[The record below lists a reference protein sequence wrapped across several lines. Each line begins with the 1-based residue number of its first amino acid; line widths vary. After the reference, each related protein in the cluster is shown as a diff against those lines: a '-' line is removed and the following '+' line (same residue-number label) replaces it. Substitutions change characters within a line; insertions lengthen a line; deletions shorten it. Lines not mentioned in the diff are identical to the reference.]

1 MKRSLQ
7 LNPDNRPATW
17 AQVRDWRDTHE
28 VAPVET
34 SQGTFD
40 CDDRSDKRLYEQ
52 LGMFDYLDTLNPDG
66 TLSWKRADNTWV
78 ALSKQQLA
86 DLYQEIRINRAKR
99 AGVLHVKAA
108 EFEALEVK
116 PLVKELQVLNF
127 WLK

>member
-7 LNPDNRPATW
+7 LNSDNRPATW
-17 AQVRDWRDTHE
+17 DQVKYWRDTHE
-28 VAPVET
+28 VAPIET

-40 CDDRSDKRLYEQ
+40 CDDRSDKRLSEQ
-52 LGMFDYLDTLNPDG
+52 MGMFDYLDTLNPDG

-86 DLYQEIRINRAKR
+86 DLYLEIRIARAKR
-99 AGVLHVKAA
+99 AGILHKKSAL
-108 EFEALEVK
+108 FEQQETF
-116 PLVKELQVLNF
+116 PLLRDIKSLDF